1 MKDSVIILIVLLVFI
16 IGLDVYSYYYLK
28 NTAADISRS
37 IEELPETINR
47 EDWDKAYSS
56 LARTTKK
63 WSSVKGVWAVLINHD
78 EIDNIDMILA
88 RLKSF
93 VKYKDVNESVAEYR
107 EFKEVVEH
115 IPESQRFSL
124 VNIF

>member
-115 IPESQRFSL
+115 VPESQRFSL

>member
-56 LARTTKK
+56 LAKTTKK

>member
-37 IEELPETINR
+37 IEELPETIDR
-47 EDWDKAYSS
+47 EDWGKAYSS
-56 LARTTKK
+56 LAKTTKK
-63 WSSVKGVWAVLINHD
+63 WSSVKGMWAVLINHD

-93 VKYKDVNESVAEYR
+93 VKYKDVNESVAGYR